1 MKRFSKAQALL
12 ATAVGVVLLAG
23 GLATASNMGFKF
35 VPNIGSSQFFNLG
48 LPWNNNYTNAQSLL
62 ADFGGN
68 AESVT
73 RYNSNGS
80 LTAWF
85 SGASAT
91 NNYPIVKGSAYIIKA
106 TAAGSTNAV
115 IVGSHDPSFTFSF
128 SAGLFNNVA
137 PPYHQTLTTANA
149 LLNDMNTQMGAGA
162 IESVTRYNTNGS
174 LTAWFS
180 GASASN
186 NFNLA
191 LGMGVIA
198 KGGSGGTGYAWPHY

>member
-73 RYNSNGS
+73 RYN
-80 LTAWF
+80 
-85 SGASAT
+85 
-91 NNYPIVKGSAYIIKA
+91 
-106 TAAGSTNAV
+106 
-115 IVGSHDPSFTFSF
+115 
-128 SAGLFNNVA
+128 
-137 PPYHQTLTTANA
+137 
-149 LLNDMNTQMGAGA
+149 
-162 IESVTRYNTNGS
+162 TNGS

-180 GASASN
+180 GASAAN
-186 NFNLA
+186 NFNLT